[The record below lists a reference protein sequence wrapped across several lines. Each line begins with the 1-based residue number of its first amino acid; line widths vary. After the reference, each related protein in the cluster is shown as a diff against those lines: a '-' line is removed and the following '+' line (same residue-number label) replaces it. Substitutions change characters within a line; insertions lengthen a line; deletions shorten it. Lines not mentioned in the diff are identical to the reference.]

1 MSAEALVF
9 NGVNGATGDY
19 LLPEMTAQQLAQ
31 LARGESWDSQ
41 HLNELKWWYRRTT
54 EATFGP
60 KEGVEPKDLAQSG
73 WGLIMPAGGD
83 PAILDALSELRE
95 LRRTQAQASGKEH
108 YYQEFIQERGYRRG
122 QSKQEF
128 LRRNGAGPGPAD
140 PEKVPYY
147 LLIVGDPESIPYSFQ
162 YQLDVQYAVGR
173 IHFDTLE
180 EYASY
185 ARSVVAAETGKAAL
199 APQATFFGP
208 RNPADRAT
216 KLSATELVPPLAE
229 GFTRTAQGWNVTTQ
243 VGEPATK
250 ARLERLLG
258 GADTPALLFTA
269 GHGMGFPKDD
279 PRQLPHQGALLCQDW
294 PGPLQWDKPIPVEHY
309 FSADD
314 VGSDASLLG
323 LVAFC
328 FACFGAGT
336 PIMDDFTRQAFRDP
350 AAIAPHAFLARLPQ
364 RLLGHPKGGA
374 LAVIGHVDRA
384 WGYSFVWEG
393 AGRQLATFE
402 GALLRLLEDHPVGSA
417 LEYFNQRYA
426 ELSSDLSAELDQIH
440 NYGKQPDD
448 YELAGMWTANNDARS
463 YVVLGD
469 PAVRLAVAGEAH
481 PPADRPT
488 IEKVT
493 VRGPVRAGSAPGGDV
508 LAAPPPVTEPSIVA
522 APAPEFGLFDR
533 GLDELRTRLTAALG
547 ALTDKISATLNRA
560 VDDLT
565 SVEVATY
572 TADDLPDVRY
582 EAATGGFTGE
592 AKLQALTRI
601 ELGGDTAVV
610 VPAGGAIDPSIWA
623 LHTSMVERAQAN
635 RTELIQTAASAA
647 ATLLG
652 AVKPE

>member
-9 NGVNGATGDY
+9 NGVNGATGEY

-31 LARGESWDSQ
+31 LARGESWDAQ

-60 KEGVEPKDLAQSG
+60 KEGVEPRDLAQSG
-73 WGLIMPAGGD
+73 WGLIMPDGGD
-83 PAILDALSELRE
+83 PAVLDALSELRE
-95 LRRTQAQASGKEH
+95 LRRTQAQAGGKEH
-108 YYQEFIQERGYRRG
+108 YYREFVQDRGYRRG

-185 ARSVVAAETGKAAL
+185 ARSVAAAETGKVGLARQAA
-199 APQATFFGP
+199 FFGP
-208 RNPADRAT
+208 RNPGDRAT

-229 GFTRTAQGWNVTTQ
+229 GFTATAQGWNVNTQ

-314 VGSDASLLG
+314 VGSDAGLLG

-336 PIMDDFTRQAFRDP
+336 PLMDDFTRQAFRDP

-426 ELSSDLSAELDQIH
+426 ELSSDLSAELDEIR
-440 NYGKQPDD
+440 NNAKQPDD

-469 PAVRLAVAGEAH
+469 PAVRLAVGGEAGS
-481 PPADRPT
+481 PAADRPR
-488 IEKVT
+488 IEAVT
-493 VRGPVRAGSAPGGDV
+493 VRGPVREGATPGPVMTD
-508 LAAPPPVTEPSIVA
+508 APPPVTERPT
-522 APAPEFGLFDR
+522 APPASDFGLVGRD
-533 GLDELRTRLTAALG
+533 LDEARARLGEALSQLARTVGT
-547 ALTDKISATLNRA
+547 TLQQVVENLA
-560 VDDLT
+560 SL
-565 SVEVATY
+565 EVATY
-572 TADDLPDVRY
+572 VADDLRGVRY
-582 EAATGGFTGE
+582 DATAGGFTGDVR
-592 AKLQALTRI
+592 LQALTRI
-601 ELGGDTAVV
+601 GLDGAVAVV
-610 VPAGGAIDPSIWA
+610 VPAGAVDQAVWTV
-623 LHTSMVERAQAN
+623 HTGMVERAQAD
-635 RTELIQTAASAA
+635 RAELIRTAASAA
-647 ATLLG
+647 ATLLD
-652 AVKPE
+652 ALKPA